1 VADLERRGAIRSPAV
16 RRAFTKVPRE
26 RFVPEVAEREGLG
39 RVYADEALVTR
50 TDTRGRPLS
59 SSSQPTIMAE
69 MLEHLDLAPGLR
81 VLEVGTGTGYN
92 AALLAELVGRQGH
105 VTSVELEPDLAARAE
120 AALEGLGYTVEV
132 VVGDARTVV
141 GDARTVAP
149 ARYDRVI
156 VTAAADSVPRSWR
169 DALVDGGLIELP
181 LRLPEPSE
189 GEQVVVTLR
198 RQGERLASVAI
209 VPGGFMGLRRPGVE
223 EAPAPGGAGLS
234 VTELVA
240 GRPRSIASLT
250 GAGLARMRPAAR
262 RRLAAVMLSPPRARR
277 LAMPA
282 EANTSLVPYVG
293 MAEAPGMVTVRT
305 FRRPSEPGRFVAG
318 AGFATRD
325 GRGLA
330 LAVGRA
336 DGRGCR
342 LEAYGDGDGAAA
354 ASHAL
359 DRLVA
364 RWRAA
369 GAPSLADCRIT
380 MTYGDRP
387 PRGAGAVERDG
398 VFVALQ
404 WPA

>member
-330 LAVGRA
+330 L
-336 DGRGCR
+336 
-342 LEAYGDGDGAAA
+342 GA
-354 ASHAL
+354 
-359 DRLVA
+359 
-364 RWRAA
+364 
-369 GAPSLADCRIT
+369 
-380 MTYGDRP
+380 
-387 PRGAGAVERDG
+387 
-398 VFVALQ
+398 
-404 WPA
+404 